1 MEERGGEDQ
10 ISMPRKPPL
19 MPSHIFSLNS
29 SFFILLIPWTLS
41 GRESLF
47 PDLLG
52 RRVGR
57 REYRCLRSMSVGY
70 ITD

>member
-57 REYRCLRSMSVGY
+57 ERIPMSTEHVRR
-70 ITD
+70 IHH